1 MTDYKLLEDKY
12 LANIYAKRPVLIVK
26 GRGARVWDA
35 DGREYIDCIGG
46 HGVCIVGHCH
56 PRVVE
61 AIGKQSERLMT
72 CSGILYNDVRGELG
86 EKLCSITPEGLD
98 KVFLSNSGTEAVEC
112 AIKLA
117 RKHTGKKEIIAMM
130 KGFHGRTMGALSAT
144 WKREFRRPFEPLVPG
159 FKIVKLDMDE
169 IRRTVTQDT
178 AAILFEPVQ
187 GESGVYPPPQGI
199 YSELREFCDSRG
211 ILLIADEVQ
220 TGFGRTGKMFA
231 CEHLDVV
238 PDVMCLAKGLGG
250 GFPIG
255 ATVARAEVMD
265 SFSQGEHGSTF
276 GGNPLACA
284 AAIATL
290 NVIVDENLPGR
301 AARLGEHLLGEFHD
315 LAEKYNIVREERG
328 LGLMLALEFRFPHRE
343 IILDAC
349 EKGLLTLSSGLNIM
363 RFLPPLIISREEL
376 DTTVSILDE
385 VCAQN
390 EK

>member
-284 AAIATL
+284 TAIATL
-290 NVIVDENLPGR
+290 NVIVDENLPGK

-315 LAEKYNIVREERG
+315 LAEKYNIIREERG

>member
-1 MTDYKLLEDKY
+1 
-12 LANIYAKRPVLIVK
+12 
-26 GRGARVWDA
+26 
-35 DGREYIDCIGG
+35 
-46 HGVCIVGHCH
+46 
-56 PRVVE
+56 
-61 AIGKQSERLMT
+61 
-72 CSGILYNDVRGELG
+72 
-86 EKLCSITPEGLD
+86 
-98 KVFLSNSGTEAVEC
+98 
-112 AIKLA
+112 
-117 RKHTGKKEIIAMM
+117 
-130 KGFHGRTMGALSAT
+130 
-144 WKREFRRPFEPLVPG
+144 
-159 FKIVKLDMDE
+159 
-169 IRRTVTQDT
+169 
-178 AAILFEPVQ
+178 
-187 GESGVYPPPQGI
+187 
-199 YSELREFCDSRG
+199 
-211 ILLIADEVQ
+211 
-220 TGFGRTGKMFA
+220 
-231 CEHLDVV
+231 
-238 PDVMCLAKGLGG
+238 MCLAKGLGG

-315 LAEKYNIVREERG
+315 LAEKYNIIREERG
-328 LGLMLALEFRFPHRE
+328 LGLMLALEFRFPHKE